1 MPRDLVLKAR
11 HERNAAL
18 VEAMLLAAIADG
30 KVSQG
35 DMQTLL
41 RRVIERPEFEGTSSD
56 DLNALV
62 EQSAARLAAASD
74 LEEILTSLRER
85 LPNHRNRMLAFGL
98 AAAVAFADQRATRL
112 ELGLLKTFQAA
123 LGISETEVAQII
135 DVIENGGSLAEALG
149 EPLERLYAEVMV
161 LISAADGTLNDGET
175 RALVETFAADPLFE
189 NVSPE
194 RAMAFVS
201 DAVAALS
208 TEGLSR
214 RLAVLASGLST
225 HAQRLKAYGLA
236 TRIAAAAPDERPQQR
251 ILELLQATF
260 GIADDE
266 VARIRRETGLR
277 PSP

>member
-1 MPRDLVLKAR
+1 MPRAEVMKAR
-11 HERNAAL
+11 QERNAAL
-18 VEAMLLAAIADG
+18 VEAMLLAAMADG
-30 KVSQG
+30 KVSQAE
-35 DMQTLL
+35 MQTLL
-41 RRVIERPEFEGTSSD
+41 RRVLERPEFEGTRAD
-56 DLNALV
+56 DLNTLV
-62 EQSAARLAAASD
+62 EQSASRLAAAKD
-74 LEEILTSLRER
+74 LEEILGSLRQR
-85 LPNHRNRMLAFGL
+85 LPDHRNRMLAFGL
-98 AAAVAFADQRATRL
+98 AAAVAFADQRASRA

-123 LGISETEVAQII
+123 LGISETEVAQVV

-161 LISAADGTLNDGET
+161 LISSADGKLNDGET

-208 TEGLSR
+208 TEGLSQ
-214 RLAVLASGLST
+214 RLTVLASGLST
-225 HAQRLKAYGLA
+225 HSQRLKAYGLA
-236 TRIAAAAPDERPQQR
+236 TRIAAAAADGRPQER

-266 VARIRRETGLR
+266 VARLRLEAGL
-277 PSP
+277 